1 MDLTSALSGLQ
12 QSQVLGAVQ
21 IKVARMILDNEQ
33 SQGAA
38 AVQLIQAAEAGVNN
52 AGGSVVAA
60 ANGLGGQVDTH
71 A

>member
-21 IKVARMILDNEQ
+21 MKVARMILDNEQ

-38 AVQLIQAAEAGVNN
+38 AVQLIQAAENGANDAGN
-52 AGGSVVAA
+52 SVVAA
-60 ANGLGGQVDTH
+60 STGLGAQVDTQ